1 MVVLVHFV
9 VNTRFIVNTILATK
23 NRKAHMPALANN
35 LLSNFIVFSTIAESS
50 YLSCRDDII

>member
-9 VNTRFIVNTILATK
+9 VNTILATK

>member
-9 VNTRFIVNTILATK
+9 VNTRVATK
-23 NRKAHMPALANN
+23 NRKNCKARMPALPNN
-35 LLSNFIVFSTIAESS
+35 LLSNFIVFGMIAESS

>member
-9 VNTRFIVNTILATK
+9 VNTRVATK
-23 NRKAHMPALANN
+23 NRKNRKNCKARMPALPNN
-35 LLSNFIVFSTIAESS
+35 LLSNFIVFGMIAESS

>member
-9 VNTRFIVNTILATK
+9 VNTRVATK
-23 NRKAHMPALANN
+23 NRKARMPALPNN
-35 LLSNFIVFSTIAESS
+35 LLSNFIVFGMIAESS